1 MGSARPASRSTARCS
16 PTSPCVIP
24 WRSSSSRRSPSRHS
38 DHARPPGGPHRAAG
52 ASAGDSAGGRTPAPG
67 SQDRDPRAQSRHT
80 HPDSRARPEARP
92 VFQKR
97 SRRGGERAEAR
108 VRSRVRGPGARAQAR
123 RRLRDRPRPDHARAR
138 RLAGRPPPRHAG
150 RERDLRHLSRAGLHP
165 CGRAGSRD
173 RAVQLLRA
181 QLPQGPSRARRAG
194 LVLSWRRPPAPHAH
208 VAGADPHAGAL
219 PAAHP
224 RRHSGPGVP
233 ARPVRRVPLPRVRAD
248 RGPGRRRGNQ
258 LRRFQG
264 HPRHLRPALL
274 HSRHPGAVPAVVL
287 SVHRAVGRDGR
298 AVPDL
303 QGRGVRYL
311 QADGLD
317 GDPRLGAGS
326 SRRARELRRLER
338 AVLGLRMG
346 HGPRAHRHD
355 PPRHRRH
362 PAAPRERRAL
372 PRAVRGR
379 GPVIVSRRWLEALL
393 GRPLDAREVAER
405 LTMHAA
411 AVDAVVPLH
420 TDLGD
425 VLIGRVLEVKKHP
438 NADRLSLCRVDAGG
452 AGGPVEVV
460 CGAPNVQAGKTYPY
474 APVGATLPGGLKLER
489 RKIRGV
495 ESNGMLC
502 SAKELGLGEDHAG
515 ILELDTTAPPG
526 SRFLDVV
533 PVADHQIVIDVP
545 ANRPDLLCHKGVA
558 RELAAVLGGTVKLP
572 PIPAPA
578 GGTARAGGDAAGRS
592 RPAAATS
599 GVVDGVEVRL
609 EDPEGAPRYMIAV
622 IRGVK
627 VAPSPGWLTGR
638 LASIGQ
644 RSINNVVDATNY
656 ILFEL
661 NQPLHA
667 FDLAKLSGPAVVV
680 RRAKPGEKIVTLDGL
695 TRTLT
700 PDMTAICDAKRP
712 TIIAGIMGSAD
723 SEVSA
728 ATTDLVLEC
737 AFFQPTRIRRTRR
750 ALELSS
756 ESSYRFERGIDM
768 LGMPDA
774 LRRAI
779 ELIVAVA
786 GGELREPPLDLWPEP
801 QQEKTIFLRPERVA
815 HLLGVPVEP
824 AEIERRLTAV
834 GFFLAPKD
842 GRLAVQVPGWRP
854 AVTREVDLIEAVA
867 RA

>member
-1 MGSARPASRSTARCS
+1 
-16 PTSPCVIP
+16 
-24 WRSSSSRRSPSRHS
+24 
-38 DHARPPGGPHRAAG
+38 
-52 ASAGDSAGGRTPAPG
+52 
-67 SQDRDPRAQSRHT
+67 
-80 HPDSRARPEARP
+80 
-92 VFQKR
+92 
-97 SRRGGERAEAR
+97 
-108 VRSRVRGPGARAQAR
+108 
-123 RRLRDRPRPDHARAR
+123 
-138 RLAGRPPPRHAG
+138 
-150 RERDLRHLSRAGLHP
+150 
-165 CGRAGSRD
+165 
-173 RAVQLLRA
+173 
-181 QLPQGPSRARRAG
+181 
-194 LVLSWRRPPAPHAH
+194 
-208 VAGADPHAGAL
+208 
-219 PAAHP
+219 
-224 RRHSGPGVP
+224 
-233 ARPVRRVPLPRVRAD
+233 
-248 RGPGRRRGNQ
+248 
-258 LRRFQG
+258 
-264 HPRHLRPALL
+264 
-274 HSRHPGAVPAVVL
+274 
-287 SVHRAVGRDGR
+287 
-298 AVPDL
+298 
-303 QGRGVRYL
+303 
-311 QADGLD
+311 
-317 GDPRLGAGS
+317 
-326 SRRARELRRLER
+326 
-338 AVLGLRMG
+338 
-346 HGPRAHRHD
+346 
-355 PPRHRRH
+355 
-362 PAAPRERRAL
+362 
-372 PRAVRGR
+372 
-379 GPVIVSRRWLEALL
+379 
-393 GRPLDAREVAER
+393 
-405 LTMHAA
+405 MHAA

-526 SRFLDVV
+526 SRFVDVV

-572 PIPAPA
+572 PIPSA
-578 GGTARAGGDAAGRS
+578 GGAAPAGGDAALGGRRRAPS
-592 RPAAATS
+592 APGDVPARSAEPGAAAGPSGHVTS
-599 GVVDGVEVRL
+599 GLVDGVEVRL

-627 VAPSPGWLTGR
+627 VAPSPAWLSGR
-638 LASIGQ
+638 LTAIGQ

-667 FDLAKLSGPAVVV
+667 FDLAKLNGSAVVV
-680 RRAKPGEKIVTLDGL
+680 RRAKAGEKIVTLDGL

-700 PDMTAICDAKRP
+700 PDMTTICDAKRP
-712 TIIAGIMGSAD
+712 TIIAGVMGSAD
-723 SEVSA
+723 SEVSP

-737 AFFQPTRIRRTRR
+737 AYFQPTRIRRTRR

-815 HLLGVPVEP
+815 HLLGMPVEQG
-824 AEIERRLTAV
+824 EIERRLAAV
-834 GFFLAPKD
+834 AFFVAPKD

-854 AVTREVDLIEAVA
+854 DVTREVDLIEEVARLKGYDAFPDELRPYRPGTVPDAPEEQVRARVRQGLVRLGLLEARTMPLGPPDGPDSVAILNPLSAEDAHLRRRLLPGLMRRVEYNWANRSRDIRLFEVGTVFRKGSGSPVEEWTAVA
-867 RA
+867 AVLTGARRPPHWSEGAKLPDMDIWDLKHHFELAVDLATPGCAVEPATGGVVGWQAVERSGGAVMGWAGPLEADAPVWAAPLFGLEVRLAVTGRASVVYRPLPVQPPAERDVALVLPGGVSAAQVAAVLQRAVGPLLERFDVFDEYRGPGIPAGHRGVAWHCSFRDPERTLREAEVDAALARGLAALEDELGVRRREG

>member
-1 MGSARPASRSTARCS
+1 M
-16 PTSPCVIP
+16 
-24 WRSSSSRRSPSRHS
+24 
-38 DHARPPGGPHRAAG
+38 
-52 ASAGDSAGGRTPAPG
+52 
-67 SQDRDPRAQSRHT
+67 
-80 HPDSRARPEARP
+80 
-92 VFQKR
+92 
-97 SRRGGERAEAR
+97 
-108 VRSRVRGPGARAQAR
+108 
-123 RRLRDRPRPDHARAR
+123 
-138 RLAGRPPPRHAG
+138 
-150 RERDLRHLSRAGLHP
+150 
-165 CGRAGSRD
+165 
-173 RAVQLLRA
+173 
-181 QLPQGPSRARRAG
+181 
-194 LVLSWRRPPAPHAH
+194 
-208 VAGADPHAGAL
+208 
-219 PAAHP
+219 
-224 RRHSGPGVP
+224 
-233 ARPVRRVPLPRVRAD
+233 
-248 RGPGRRRGNQ
+248 
-258 LRRFQG
+258 
-264 HPRHLRPALL
+264 
-274 HSRHPGAVPAVVL
+274 
-287 SVHRAVGRDGR
+287 
-298 AVPDL
+298 
-303 QGRGVRYL
+303 
-311 QADGLD
+311 
-317 GDPRLGAGS
+317 
-326 SRRARELRRLER
+326 
-338 AVLGLRMG
+338 
-346 HGPRAHRHD
+346 
-355 PPRHRRH
+355 
-362 PAAPRERRAL
+362 
-372 PRAVRGR
+372 
-379 GPVIVSRRWLEALL
+379 IVSRRWLEALL
-393 GRPLDAREVAER
+393 GRPLDPREVAEQ
-405 LTMHAA
+405 LTMHVA

-420 TDLGD
+420 QDLGD

-452 AGGPVEVV
+452 AEPVDVV

-474 APVGATLPGGLKLER
+474 APIGATLPGGVKLER

-515 ILELDTTAPPG
+515 ILELDTAAPPG
-526 SRFLDVV
+526 SRFLDVM

-572 PIPAPA
+572 PISGAGSAATAAEGGVPA
-578 GGTARAGGDAAGRS
+578 GRSRASSAGGGEAARAGGRAGLGGPRG
-592 RPAAATS
+592 PATS
-599 GVVDGVEVRL
+599 GAVDGVEVRL
-609 EDPEGAPRYMIAV
+609 EDPEGAPRYIIAV

-627 VAPSPGWLTGR
+627 VASSPHWLTDR
-638 LASIGQ
+638 LTSIGQ

-667 FDLAKLSGPAVVV
+667 FDLAKLNGPAVVV

-712 TIIAGIMGSAD
+712 TIIAGVIGSAD
-723 SEVSA
+723 SEVST

-737 AFFQPTRIRRTRR
+737 AYFQPTRIRRTRR

-801 QQEKTIFLRPERVA
+801 QHEKTIFLRPERVA
-815 HLLGVPVEP
+815 HLLGMPVEH

-834 GFFLAPKD
+834 GFFVAPKD

-854 AVTREVDLIEAVA
+854 DVTREVDLIEEVA
-867 RA
+867 RLKGYDAFPDELRPYRPGTVPDAPEEQARARVREGLVRVGLLEARTLPLGPPDGPDSMTILNPLSAEEAHLRRRLLPGLVRRVEHNWANHNRDIRLFEVGTVFRRGSGSPVEEWTSVAAVLTGARRPPHWSEGAKLPDMDIWDLKYHFELAVELAAPGCNVDPATGGESGWVAVQRGGEVVGRAGPLEADAPVWAAPLFGLEVRLALTSRAPVVYRPLPVQPAVEQDVALVLPPGVSAAQVAEVLGRAVGPLLERLEVFDEYRGPGIPAGHRGVAWHCTFREQERTLREAEVKEALARGLAALEDELGVRRREG